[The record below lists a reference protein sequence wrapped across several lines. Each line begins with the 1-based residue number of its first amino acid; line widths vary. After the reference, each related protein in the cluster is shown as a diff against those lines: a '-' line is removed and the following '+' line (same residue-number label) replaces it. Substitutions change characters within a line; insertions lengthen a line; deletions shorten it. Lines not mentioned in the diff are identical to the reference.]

1 MSDSEEADVRFI
13 RALKAC
19 ESIAPGLSA
28 LASALSGKKTRVI
41 FSRSDSATDGK
52 TIWLKPDV
60 RLGDKIPHNRK
71 LCDQRDPVTH
81 AFACEACGLLDQVTA
96 VFYHEIG
103 HKIQGSFAAMPDLDK
118 VVDRVTP
125 FLEPRQALAL
135 RTATFSD
142 YTFMEASASISKW
155 MPFVLNVFEDARVN
169 RKMTA
174 TRPGLRRSFTLAA
187 NSILSEGIENADGSR
202 SKWSD
207 RSIDMQ
213 MLIGSFLAASDFTGC
228 LANLDTQ
235 VGAFYARP
243 DALDIAN
250 RHTESVADAFDQ
262 AFDMFLLLRS
272 EGFLKDDEQSS
283 NESESGPGRPGESQE
298 GESQDGESQDGESDG
313 ESQDGES
320 GKSSKGEPD
329 GESQDG
335 ESDGESR
342 DGESDGESRDGESQD
357 GESQDGDHEPGKSGG
372 SVDGKATATES
383 KFEIENLM
391 KTLAGHG
398 SDFEFD
404 NADWSVAELQQL
416 HRATT
421 EIRGRASSIGEVEFH
436 AWPEGLGYWIPSFAV
451 PEEAVAPSQTL
462 LGVTV
467 AKSRMIFQE
476 NQASHFSPGQRRG
489 RFYGPHASRLIA
501 GDVNVFGRRI
511 TPDERSFHVLIGL
524 DVSGST
530 DATLMTGRERRIDLI
545 RRAGYSL
552 AEVMARLDVGFSV
565 YGHSGRRRRGYG
577 TGEFT
582 MDLLELK
589 APGARWDATAKQ
601 AVRALQPQLYNLDG
615 HTMQEYRKI
624 VEGQRVTRKVI
635 IYLTDG
641 EMPAANRNDELPVLK
656 SEILRCRESGISL
669 IGIGVE
675 TDSPK
680 EHGLDTLILNS
691 IDDLPKLIAGI
702 GERLTAI

>member
-1 MSDSEEADVRFI
+1 MSDSEEADARFI

-28 LASALSGKKTRVI
+28 LASALSGEKTRVI

-103 HKIQGSFAAMPDLDK
+103 HKIQGSFAKMPDLDK
-118 VVDRVTP
+118 IVQRVSP
-125 FLEPRQALAL
+125 FLEARQAMIL
-135 RTATFSD
+135 RTATLTD
-142 YTFMEASASISKW
+142 YTFIEASASISKW

-187 NSILSEGIENADGSR
+187 NRILSEGIENADGSR

-213 MLIGSFLAASDFTGC
+213 MLIGSFLVASDFTDC
-228 LANLDTQ
+228 LANLDAQ

-243 DALDIAN
+243 DALAITN

-283 NESESGPGRPGESQE
+283 NESESGPGRPGRPGESQDDE
-298 GESQDGESQDGESDG
+298 SQDDESDGESQDGESQDGESG
-313 ESQDGES
+313 KS

-335 ESDGESR
+335 ESDGESQ
-342 DGESDGESRDGESQD
+342 DGESRDS
-357 GESQDGDHEPGKSGG
+357 DHEPGKSGG

-398 SDFEFD
+398 SDFDFG
-404 NADWSVAELQQL
+404 NSDWSLDELQQL

-421 EIRGRASSIGEVEFH
+421 EMRGRASSIGKVEFH
-436 AWPEGLGYWIPSFAV
+436 AWPKGMGHWNPGFAV

-511 TPDERSFHVLIGL
+511 VPDERSFHVLIGL

-552 AEVMARLDVGFSV
+552 AEVMSRLDVGFSV
-565 YGHSGRRRRGYG
+565 YGHSGRRRLDGN
-577 TGEFT
+577 GEFT

-589 APGARWDATAKQ
+589 APGARWDAMAKQ

-615 HTMQEYRKI
+615 HTLQEYRKI

-641 EMPAANRNDELPVLK
+641 EMPAANRKDELPVLK